1 MLDNIAKTSY
11 RSLVQSQVSVDTS
24 HTCTNNAS
32 TVLPDDT
39 RSNSYISE
47 ATSHHSNDSSTKISN
62 SVPATPARA
71 NKRPLVAPNAP
82 RISRRRIMNPGQYSA
97 ARRNIFYYLINEE

>member
-47 ATSHHSNDSSTKISN
+47 ATSHHANDSSTNISN
-62 SVPATPARA
+62 SVTATPARA
-71 NKRPLVAPNAP
+71 TKRPMVAPNAP
-82 RISRRRIMNPGQYSA
+82 RISRRRIMNCDQYSA
-97 ARRNIFYYLINEE
+97 ARRNISYYMINEE

>member
-11 RSLVQSQVSVDTS
+11 RALVHSQTSVETS
-24 HTCTNNAS
+24 HTYTNNAS
-32 TVLPDDT
+32 TVLPEDIK
-39 RSNSYISE
+39 SNTYKSE
-47 ATSHHSNDSSTKISN
+47 ATSHLSVDSSTTISN

-71 NKRPLVAPNAP
+71 SKRPLVAPNAP
-82 RISRRRIMNPGQYSA
+82 RISRRRIMNPSQYSA

>member
-1 MLDNIAKTSY
+1 MLDNIAKTSFI
-11 RSLVQSQVSVDTS
+11 SIVQSQVSIDTS
-24 HTCTNNAS
+24 HRFTTNAS

-47 ATSHHSNDSSTKISN
+47 ATSHHANDSSTNISN
-62 SVPATPARA
+62 SVTATPARA
-71 NKRPLVAPNAP
+71 TKRPMVAPNAP

>member
-1 MLDNIAKTSY
+1 MLDNIAKTSFI
-11 RSLVQSQVSVDTS
+11 SIVQSQVSIDNS
-24 HTCTNNAS
+24 HRITTNAS

-82 RISRRRIMNPGQYSA
+82 RISRRRIMNRDQYSA
-97 ARRNIFYYLINEE
+97 ARRNIFYYMINEE

>member
-32 TVLPDDT
+32 IVLPDDT

-62 SVPATPARA
+62 SVPATPTRA
-71 NKRPLVAPNAP
+71 TKRPQVAPNAQ
-82 RISRRRIMNPGQYSA
+82 RISKRRIMNPGQYSA